1 MKKDSKV
8 LFEEFKNCK
17 RYSIEE
23 LRANNYEQI
32 KQLNSNIVYF
42 VEVPDNFEVEILNR
56 TTGPKVTN
64 AWKTNESLHKDPLYY
79 DLNERFN
86 LSDKKILNIGKGERK
101 NNKGYQRFIDYLEYG
116 TGLPKPHDGGRSIW
130 QIKNKHKL
138 NIFFI
143 SCKNAA
149 FYEYQL
155 IEQYKKENN
164 GNKPLANKNSGN
176 SKTSKLDCKGC
187 PRQNICSANK

>member
-64 AWKTNESLHKDPLYY
+64 AWKTNESLHKDPLSNVHRLCYSY
-79 DLNERFN
+79 TYIKEVKRGQFLYIFSLFKSSCRYAFHNSLRHE
-86 LSDKKILNIGKGERK
+86 E
-101 NNKGYQRFIDYLEYG
+101 IDE
-116 TGLPKPHDGGRSIW
+116 
-130 QIKNKHKL
+130 
-138 NIFFI
+138 
-143 SCKNAA
+143 
-149 FYEYQL
+149 
-155 IEQYKKENN
+155 
-164 GNKPLANKNSGN
+164 
-176 SKTSKLDCKGC
+176 
-187 PRQNICSANK
+187 